1 MHALRLVFVIFGVMG
16 AFAANAQSSS
26 TVFLLGQGD
35 MTTMHNWEVPRKQ
48 YEALSKW
55 SPADGSPPLAV
66 NKALEIGSAW
76 IKKRHPDVKQFDS
89 SSLSFVRAGCCVSG
103 DERWFYRIDFQPV
116 VSGQRMYGGQF
127 IAVVLMN
134 GTVVEPRPENRA
146 PR

>member
-1 MHALRLVFVIFGVMG
+1 MQAIRWVFVILGVLG
-16 AFAANAQSSS
+16 AVAAHAQSSRP
-26 TVFLLGQGD
+26 VFLLGQGD
-35 MTTMHNWEVPRKQ
+35 MATMHNWEVPRKQ
-48 YEALSKW
+48 YEALPTW

-66 NKALEIGSAW
+66 NRALEIGSAW
-76 IKKRHPDVKQFDS
+76 IKSRHPDIKQFDS
-89 SSLSFVRAGCCVSG
+89 LSLSFVRAGCCVSG

-134 GTVVEPRPENRA
+134 GTVVEPRIESRG